1 MYDFCRY
8 MFVFLSYI
16 INAFLHN
23 MHFSTEAGRVQP
35 FHIWPHYVHPLLAH
49 PTVTYDR
56 YAIKLEKSILT
67 EKIWP
72 QKVVLR
78 TVCISTKNILLF
90 VVAKLVINKMVRYF
104 WNFFILLYIMNCNIA
119 RISRWRS
126 NFKSYQTTYSFAK
139 VTGWPAN

>member
-1 MYDFCRY
+1 
-8 MFVFLSYI
+8 
-16 INAFLHN
+16 

-104 WNFFILLYIMNCNIA
+104 
-119 RISRWRS
+119 
-126 NFKSYQTTYSFAK
+126 
-139 VTGWPAN
+139 